1 MKRFLFTLLL
11 ATIIAGGGWS
21 LYHRH
26 EINSLGDM
34 WRLAS
39 GQLGFEDP
47 SQTGPSGNNP
57 FQQASAAV
65 AGGRGLRQ
73 GSAGRSPFPSIA
85 NNLQP
90 QDYFDREVVRIA
102 SFKIAGGNARHGI
115 DTAILA
121 EICQQYDVVAIQNTG
136 QTNLVP
142 NLIGQLNTRGN
153 DFVFVDRKDGAGN
166 LAIVFNQQTLILDQQ
181 QWYTVND
188 PDNVMSNEPLVAWF
202 RVRNAPP
209 ELAFTFTLANCQLDP
224 SRPDLEL
231 AYLGELF
238 RAIRDDGRGEDDV
251 IMVGDFNAGDRGL
264 NAIEYK
270 TGLKCAIVG
279 IPTNTQN
286 SAQLDNILYNP
297 QATNEFTG
305 NRGVYDFMR
314 QFNMTLADALDVSTH
329 MPVWAE
335 FSIYEGHSPGRVSEA
350 LRVPQ
355 SR

>member
-1 MKRFLFTLLL
+1 
-11 ATIIAGGGWS
+11 
-21 LYHRH
+21 
-26 EINSLGDM
+26 
-34 WRLAS
+34 
-39 GQLGFEDP
+39 
-47 SQTGPSGNNP
+47 
-57 FQQASAAV
+57 
-65 AGGRGLRQ
+65 
-73 GSAGRSPFPSIA
+73 
-85 NNLQP
+85 
-90 QDYFDREVVRIA
+90 
-102 SFKIAGGNARHGI
+102 
-115 DTAILA
+115 
-121 EICQQYDVVAIQNTG
+121 VVAIQNTG

-188 PDNVMSNEPLVAWF
+188 PDNLMSNEPLVAWF